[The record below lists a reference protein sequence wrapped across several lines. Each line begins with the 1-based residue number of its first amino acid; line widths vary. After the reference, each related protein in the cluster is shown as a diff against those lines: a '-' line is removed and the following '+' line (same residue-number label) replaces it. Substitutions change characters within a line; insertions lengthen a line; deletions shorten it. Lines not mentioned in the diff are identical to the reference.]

1 MSDLRKFYSSVGGDF
16 ATALNRAADD
26 EEFLISL
33 LKTFESD
40 KTWGDLN
47 AAITAGDGKT
57 AFGCAHSLK
66 GSSGMLE
73 LNRFYKHIYD
83 MTEVLRAGDIDA
95 AKQLLPRCTEEYC
108 IIIQEIR
115 RL

>member
-1 MSDLRKFYSSVGGDF
+1 MSDLRRFYSSVGGDF

-33 LKTFESD
+33 LKVFESD

-47 AAITAGDGKT
+47 AAITAGDAKT

-73 LNRFYKHIYD
+73 LNRFYKQIYD
-83 MTEVLRAGDIDA
+83 ITEALRAGNIDA
-95 AKQLLPRCTEEYC
+95 AKQYLPKCSEEYC
-108 IIIQEIR
+108 IIIEEIR